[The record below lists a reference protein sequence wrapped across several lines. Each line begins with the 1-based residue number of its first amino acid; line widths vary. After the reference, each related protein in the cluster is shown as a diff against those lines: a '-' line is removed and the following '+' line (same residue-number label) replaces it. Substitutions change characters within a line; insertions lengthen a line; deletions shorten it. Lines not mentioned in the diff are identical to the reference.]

1 MSTRSARRR
10 SPPATL
16 SLKLGQWFEA
26 NATGWGVLA
35 VPVVILLLGAVVLL
49 KLWVG

>member
-1 MSTRSARRR
+1 MSKPPQVRR
-10 SPPATL
+10 SPATL

-35 VPVVILLLGAVVLL
+35 VPVVILLLGAAALVQVLAA
-49 KLWVG
+49 